1 MISDYLKKYSYYY
14 LSKYSVTKKKFENIL
29 KRKISKDFF
38 QKKISNEKK
47 TQYLTEVPEA
57 IKYFNKYGCFNELNL
72 LEIKLRNLLSKGYP
86 LKKIKYILTNDF
98 FNEDILEKKMNELK
112 KDEYLDYQLMEKYLL
127 KFFKKKN
134 NYKELIT
141 KKEFEKILF
150 KFVNEGFNYNK
161 SISFLKEKLMFY
173 DYP

>member
-47 TQYLTEVPEA
+47 TQYLTEVPKA

-86 LKKIKYILTNDF
+86 LKK
-98 FNEDILEKKMNELK
+98 
-112 KDEYLDYQLMEKYLL
+112 
-127 KFFKKKN
+127 
-134 NYKELIT
+134 
-141 KKEFEKILF
+141 
-150 KFVNEGFNYNK
+150 
-161 SISFLKEKLMFY
+161 
-173 DYP
+173 

>member
-29 KRKISKDFF
+29 KRKISKDFS
-38 QKKISNEKK
+38 KKISNEKK
-47 TQYLTEVPEA
+47 TQYLTEVPKA

-86 LKKIKYILTNDF
+86 LKKIKFILTNDL

-112 KDEYLDYQLMEKYLL
+112 KDENLDYQLMKDIY
-127 KFFKKKN
+127 
-134 NYKELIT
+134 
-141 KKEFEKILF
+141 
-150 KFVNEGFNYNK
+150 
-161 SISFLKEKLMFY
+161 
-173 DYP
+173 